1 MLLATLTNCVS
12 RDLIDK
18 FSVEFVHF
26 NSKLNR
32 MKLIQAM
39 YQGQRASND
48 MLPYFGRLTA
58 TLEAAMKGFAAPLLE
73 VCGKLCCV
81 SAQHPQLRPSLS
93 ACVAC
98 ACMPSCSHYAVSSCT
113 S

>member
-1 MLLATLTNCVS
+1 MLPCVRLLLLSQFDMLLATLTNCVS

-18 FSVEFVHF
+18 FSVDFVHF

-32 MKLIQAM
+32 MKLVQAM

-58 TLEAAMKGFAAPLLE
+58 TLEAAMKGFSGPLLE
-73 VCGKLCCV
+73 VC
-81 SAQHPQLRPSLS
+81 LS
-93 ACVAC
+93 YDAFCFSNLQ
-98 ACMPSCSHYAVSSCT
+98 M
-113 S
+113 

>member
-1 MLLATLTNCVS
+1 MIQQHWCGIVVACFVFLFQFDMLLATLTNCVS

-18 FSVEFVHF
+18 FSVDFVHF

-32 MKLIQAM
+32 MKLVQAM

-58 TLEAAMKGFAAPLLE
+58 TLEAAMKGFSGPLLE
-73 VCGKLCCV
+73 VC
-81 SAQHPQLRPSLS
+81 SLS
-93 ACVAC
+93 ALFF
-98 ACMPSCSHYAVSSCT
+98 VSSQHM
-113 S
+113 